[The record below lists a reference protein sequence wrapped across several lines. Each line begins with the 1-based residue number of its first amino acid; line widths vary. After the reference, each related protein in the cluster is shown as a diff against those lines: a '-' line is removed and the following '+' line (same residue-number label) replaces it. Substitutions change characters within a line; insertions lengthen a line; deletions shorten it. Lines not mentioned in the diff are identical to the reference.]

1 MVLHEALLEVGPGPW
16 KMNVTAK
23 IGGGFKNKEA
33 QGWRERKPD
42 VVKSVNAWAET
53 PVQGKDLVVDKGG
66 EGEVV
71 EQVRERFPH
80 ICVPV
85 LA

>member
-1 MVLHEALLEVGPGPW
+1 MVLHGALLAVGPGPW
-16 KMNVTAK
+16 KMNVTSK
-23 IGGGFKNKEA
+23 IGGGSKKEEA
-33 QGWRERKPD
+33 LGCRERKPD

-53 PVQGKDLVVDKGG
+53 PVQGKDLVVDEGG